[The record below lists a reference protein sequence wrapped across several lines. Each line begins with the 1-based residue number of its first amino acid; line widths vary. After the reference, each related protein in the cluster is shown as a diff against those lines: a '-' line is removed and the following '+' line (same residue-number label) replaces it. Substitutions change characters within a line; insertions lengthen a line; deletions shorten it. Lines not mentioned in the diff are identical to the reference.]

1 MTLGKYY
8 EPTCERIM
16 NEDQLRPSLDS
27 KSRRDFIKRSAAIA
41 ATAGTG
47 ASVAFAASDVVRI
60 GYVSPKTGPFAPF
73 AEADEFILGEVRK
86 AVDSGLLIG
95 GKKYKVE
102 ILSRDDQ
109 SREDRASTLAA
120 ELINREGVDL
130 MLSQGALTV
139 VGVSQQC
146 ELNGVPSVST
156 MTPWQ
161 AWMFPMRSTPDKGF
175 KTAFHFFWGIDDIG
189 DVYLDIWKNL
199 PTNKVI
205 GSVFSNDLP
214 GSAMGDLKTGMPGQ
228 FAKAGYK
235 VIDIG
240 RFPIGADDFSSY
252 IQAFKQEGVEIV
264 TGLFNPPEWASF
276 LKQSAQMGFSP
287 KVATVAKALLFP
299 GGVAALGAQA
309 EGMSTEI
316 WWTPAYPFRSSLTG
330 QTAKQLADAYQ
341 ASAKKP
347 WTQPIGVV
355 HALFETGIAAL
366 KASGNPKNPK
376 AVADALRQLKQ
387 ETVIGRL
394 DFAGS
399 GVKNVSKMR
408 VVGGQW
414 HLADGGKPEIFI
426 TNNRTAPEIPVQ
438 REATILN
445 KG

>member
-1 MTLGKYY
+1 MNNADPTL
-8 EPTCERIM
+8 P
-16 NEDQLRPSLDS
+16 QSPA
-27 KSRRDFIKRSAAIA
+27 SRRDFLKRSAAVA
-41 ATAGTG
+41 AAAGFGTES
-47 ASVAFAASDVVRI
+47 ALAADDVLRI

-73 AEADEFILGEVRK
+73 AEADEFILSEVRK
-86 AVDSGLLIG
+86 VVASGLSIG

-109 SREDRASTLAA
+109 SREDRASNLAA
-120 ELINREGVDL
+120 ELINKDGVDL

-161 AWMFPMRSTPDKGF
+161 AWMFPMKSDPAKGF
-175 KTAFHFFWGIDDIG
+175 KSAFHFFWGIDDIG
-189 DVYLDIWKNL
+189 DVYLDLWKDL
-199 PTNKVI
+199 PTNKEV

-214 GSAMGDLKTGMPGQ
+214 GNAMGDMKLGMPGQ
-228 FAKAGYK
+228 FAKAGYR
-235 VIDIG
+235 VVDIG
-240 RFPIGADDFSSY
+240 KFPLGADDFSAY
-252 IQAFKQEGVEIV
+252 IQAFKKEGVEIV

-276 LKQSAQMGFSP
+276 LKQSAQMGFKP

-299 GGVAALGAQA
+299 GGVAALGSQA

-316 WWTPAYPFRSSLTG
+316 WWTPAHPFSSSLTG
-330 QTAKQLADAYQ
+330 QTARQLTDAYQ
-341 ASAKKP
+341 AATKKE

-366 KASGNPKNPK
+366 KASGNPKDPK
-376 AVADALRQLKQ
+376 TVADALRKLKQ
-387 ETVIGRL
+387 QTVIGQL

-399 GVKNVSKMR
+399 GIKNVSKMR

-414 HLADGGKPEIFI
+414 HLGAGGKPEIFV
-426 TNNRTAPEIPVQ
+426 TNNRTAPEIAVQ
-438 REATILN
+438 RKFELLKTA
-445 KG
+445 

>member
-1 MTLGKYY
+1 M
-8 EPTCERIM
+8 
-16 NEDQLRPSLDS
+16 DDS
-27 KSRRDFIKRSAAIA
+27 RLPDAPNSAARRDLLKQGAALAA
-41 ATAGTG
+41 ATTALGS
-47 ASVAFAASDVVRI
+47 APALAADEVIRI

-73 AEADEFILGEVRK
+73 AEADEFILDQVRK
-86 AVDSGLLIG
+86 VLAPGLTVG
-95 GKKYKVE
+95 GKRYAVE
-102 ILSRDDQ
+102 VLSRDDQ
-109 SREDRASTLAA
+109 SKEDRASNLAG
-120 ELINREGVDL
+120 ELINKHRVDL

-146 ELNGVPSVST
+146 ELNGVPSIST

-161 AWMFPMRSTPDKGF
+161 AWMFPMKSDPGKGF
-175 KTAFHFFWGIDDIG
+175 KSAFHFFWGIDDIG
-189 DVYLDIWKNL
+189 EVYLDIWKDL
-199 PTNKVI
+199 PTNKVV

-214 GSAMGDLKTGMPGQ
+214 GNAMGDLKMGMPGQ

-240 RFPIGADDFSSY
+240 KFPLGADDFSSY
-252 IQAFKQEGVEIV
+252 IQAFKKEGVEIV

-276 LKQSAQMGFSP
+276 MKQSAQMGFRP

-299 GGVAALGAQA
+299 GGVGALGPQA
-309 EGMSTEI
+309 DGMSTEI

-330 QTAKQLADAYQ
+330 QTARQLADAYQ
-341 ASAKKP
+341 NATKKE

-366 KASGNPKNPK
+366 KASGNPKDPN
-376 AVADALRQLKQ
+376 AVAEALRKLKQ

-414 HLADGGKPEIFI
+414 RLSGAKPDIFI
-426 TNNRTAPEIPVQ
+426 TNNRTAPEIAVQ
-438 REATILN
+438 RKFELLKST
-445 KG
+445 